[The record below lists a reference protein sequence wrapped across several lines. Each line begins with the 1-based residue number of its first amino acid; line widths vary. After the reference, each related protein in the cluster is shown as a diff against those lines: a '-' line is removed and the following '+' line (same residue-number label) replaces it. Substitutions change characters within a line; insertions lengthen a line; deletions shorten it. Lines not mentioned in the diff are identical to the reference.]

1 MVQVRAVQVRA
12 VQVRAAKIRSRA
24 RVVGLLAAVALT
36 AAGCS
41 GFGGSKDK
49 QQPAPDSNAFPDTYR
64 AQLTGFI
71 RQSLTDRADYRG
83 ALIAPPMLKP
93 VGDNPHYVVCVQFN
107 GRGQIK
113 NKVAIFLGGQ
123 MTQFIDSTPAQCAD
137 AAYQP
142 FKELEGAVPSSREE
156 SAPVY
161 RG

>member
-1 MVQVRAVQVRA
+1 M
-12 VQVRAAKIRSRA
+12 VQVRAAKIRFRA
-24 RVVGLLAAVALT
+24 GVMGLLAAVALT
-36 AAGCS
+36 AVGCS

-49 QQPAPDSNAFPDTYR
+49 QQPAPDANVFPDTYR

-71 RQSLTDRADYRG
+71 RQSLTDRADYHG
-83 ALIAPPMLKP
+83 ALIAPPVLKP
-93 VGDNPHYVVCVQFN
+93 VGSSPHYVVCIQFN
-107 GRGQIK
+107 GRSQIK

-123 MTQFIDSTPAQCAD
+123 MTQFIDSTPEQCAD

-142 FKELEGAVPSSREE
+142 FKELENATPSNREE